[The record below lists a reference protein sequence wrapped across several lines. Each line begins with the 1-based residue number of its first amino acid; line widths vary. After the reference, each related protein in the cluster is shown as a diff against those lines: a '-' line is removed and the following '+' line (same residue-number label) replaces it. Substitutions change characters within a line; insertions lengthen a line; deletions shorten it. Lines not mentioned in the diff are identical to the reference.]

1 MIHLAIQQVYKLIHK
16 ARCSVQLSVVLI
28 YICLE
33 EALEVGNS
41 VLQPYSWAEERSLFS
56 RMFVYWMLITKFQ

>member
-16 ARCSVQLSVVLI
+16 ARYSVQLSVVPI

-33 EALEVGNS
+33 EALEAGNS

-56 RMFVYWMLITKFQ
+56 PMFVYWMLITKFQ